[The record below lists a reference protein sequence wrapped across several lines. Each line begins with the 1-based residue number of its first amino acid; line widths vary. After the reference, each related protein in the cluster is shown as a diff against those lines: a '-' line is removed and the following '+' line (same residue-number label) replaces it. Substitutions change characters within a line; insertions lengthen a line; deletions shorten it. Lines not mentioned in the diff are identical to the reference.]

1 MRANL
6 VLRDGFAS
14 FYFHP
19 FLDLDLLERTVEGIE
34 AAGDTFVD
42 PRTLSRAGHVQRS
55 KPGIRDVPSGCPR
68 YPVRA
73 PP

>member
-1 MRANL
+1 MPSGEPRLPHPERLALVQGRETADLIQAVRANL
-6 VLRDGFAS
+6 VVRDGFAS

-42 PRTLSRAGHVQRS
+42 PRTL
-55 KPGIRDVPSGCPR
+55 
-68 YPVRA
+68 
-73 PP
+73 